1 VKANVPF
8 PTENVADAVYEIDPE
23 ELPFS
28 VTDHVPD
35 ESPVS
40 VNVTWYV
47 PGFTGVKTR
56 VGSVTGAPLTL
67 PVPLVGRVPC

>member
-8 PTENVADAVYEIDPE
+8 PIENLADAVYEIDPE

-40 VNVTWYV
+40 VNVTPYFDGEIAVNVIGWATAAPSTVTV
-47 PGFTGVKTR
+47 PDEGDTV
-56 VGSVTGAPLTL
+56 
-67 PVPLVGRVPC
+67 